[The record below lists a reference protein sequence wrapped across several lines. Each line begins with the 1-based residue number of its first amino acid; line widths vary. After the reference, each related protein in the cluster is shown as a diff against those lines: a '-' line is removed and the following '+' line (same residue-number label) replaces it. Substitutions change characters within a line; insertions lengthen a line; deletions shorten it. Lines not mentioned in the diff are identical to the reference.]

1 MYSGEARD
9 RGCNSDGTGYV
20 PVGNHTQRGFMVP
33 VRRLL
38 TTILVLTVPAS
49 ASGQSRAAPTHIDLG
64 SGVHLFQTAPYGQV
78 GLDGNS
84 IAIITADGVVVF
96 DANGTP
102 AAAAAVLAQLRG
114 LTSQPVR
121 YLVNS
126 HWHWDHW
133 YGNQV
138 YREAFPALRIITH
151 EKTRELMAGP
161 AIEFNRPGL
170 ETDLPGYLAG
180 LEKYTAR
187 LTDSAPDNPRI
198 PRLRQALEEGR
209 WFLEQKRSVRL
220 TLPDTTFTDRMVLE
234 LGGRE
239 IDILHP
245 GRAVTPGDAI
255 LWLPDDRILLTGD
268 LIVNPVT
275 FALSGYPTEWL
286 RALER
291 VDSLDARLTVTG
303 HGDALRDEKLLHAT
317 MQVFRVLLRE
327 GQAARQRGLSADEAR
342 EAILPGLHE
351 LMVSLTGD
359 DPARNEAFRMQLVDW
374 YLHRVFEELDGPL
387 DDRIAPIPVHGPAGR

>member
-1 MYSGEARD
+1 
-9 RGCNSDGTGYV
+9 
-20 PVGNHTQRGFMVP
+20 MVAI
-33 VRRLL
+33 RRLL
-38 TTILVLTVPAS
+38 TAVLVVTAPAP
-49 ASGQSRAAPTHIDLG
+49 AAPQSRPAPTHTDLG
-64 SGVHLFQTAPYGQV
+64 HGVHLFQTPPYGQV

-84 IAIITADGVVVF
+84 VAIITTDGVVVF

-102 AAAAAVLAQLRG
+102 AATAAVVAQLRR

-138 YREAFPALRIITH
+138 YRDAFPSLRIIAH
-151 EKTRELMAGP
+151 EKGRDLMAGP

-180 LEKYTAR
+180 LERYTGR
-187 LTDSAPDNPRI
+187 LADSAPDSPRL
-198 PRLRQALEEGR
+198 PRLRQALEDGR

-220 TLPDTTFTDRMVLE
+220 TLPDTTFTDRMVLR

-239 IDILHP
+239 IDILHL
-245 GRAVTPGDAI
+245 GRAVTPGDAL

-291 VDSLDARLTVTG
+291 VDSLDASLTVTG
-303 HGDALRDEKLLHAT
+303 HGDPLRDEKLLHAT

-327 GQAARQRGLSADEAR
+327 GRAARERGLSVDEAR
-342 EAILPGLHE
+342 EAILPGLHD

-359 DPARNEAFRMQLVDW
+359 DPALNEAFRMQLADW

-387 DDRIAPIPVHGPAGR
+387 DDRITPIPVHGPPGR

>member
-1 MYSGEARD
+1 
-9 RGCNSDGTGYV
+9 
-20 PVGNHTQRGFMVP
+20 MVSL
-33 VRRLL
+33 RRLL
-38 TTILVLTVPAS
+38 TTALVAAVPATT
-49 ASGQSRAAPTHIDLG
+49 SGQSRAAPTHIDLG
-64 SGVHLFQTAPYGQV
+64 HGVHLFQTAPYGQI

-84 IAIITADGVVVF
+84 IAIITTEGVVVF

-102 AAAAAVLAQLRG
+102 AAAAAVLAQLRD
-114 LTSQPVR
+114 LTPQPVR

-138 YREAFPALRIITH
+138 YREAFPAVRIIAH
-151 EKTRELMAGP
+151 EKTRQLMAGP

-180 LEKYTAR
+180 LESYTAR
-187 LTDSAPDNPRI
+187 LTDSAPDSPRI
-198 PRLRQALEEGR
+198 PRLRQALADGR
-209 WFLEQKRSVRL
+209 WFLDQKRSVRF
-220 TLPDTTFTDRMVLE
+220 TLPDTTFNDRMVLR

-239 IDILHP
+239 IDILNF

-255 LWLPDDRILLTGD
+255 LWLPQDRILLVGD
-268 LIVNPVT
+268 MIVNPVT

-291 VDSLDARLTVTG
+291 VDSLDATLTVTG
-303 HGDALRDEKLLHAT
+303 HGDALRDERLLHAT

-327 GQAARQRGLSADEAR
+327 GRAARKRGLSVDEAR
-342 EAILPGLHE
+342 EAILPGVHA

-359 DPARNEAFRMQLVDW
+359 DPALNEAFRMQLVDW

-387 DDRIAPIPVHGPAGR
+387 GDRIAPIPFHGPAGL